1 SCTTALTLSEGERN
15 IKKSVY
21 PFIALKITGNN
32 NTSIFS
38 IYPNLFYI
46 CCMEAKRCIVHIDLD
61 SFFVSVERKFN
72 PDLIGK
78 PVLIGGSAD
87 RGVVASCSYEAR
99 KFGIHSAMPM
109 KQAMKLCPHATI
121 IRGSHG
127 RYSEASREV
136 TQIIHN
142 SVPLYQKTSIDE
154 FYIDLTGMDR
164 FHDCYQLATDLRQ
177 RIIRETGLPI
187 SFGMASCKTVAKMAT
202 NAAKPNGQV
211 LIEHGKE
218 KEFMAPLSIRK
229 IPMLGEKTCQ
239 KLYQFGIEKI
249 GDLQRVELKF
259 LETVFGKHGRYIWE
273 RANGIDES
281 EIVPHSDRKS
291 ISTEN
296 TFEADVNDVKTLET
310 VLVSMTEE
318 LAYKLRKEN
327 KVASCLAIKIRFAN
341 FETHTVQEKIALTAA
356 EHILIPGIKNL
367 LKKAWNG
374 HRPIRLIGVKLSN
387 LCPGSYQIN
396 LFEDNEERINLY
408 QAMDKINFKFG
419 DKTVCRAAGMAIGT
433 RNFNPFLKD

>member
-1 SCTTALTLSEGERN
+1 
-15 IKKSVY
+15 
-21 PFIALKITGNN
+21 
-32 NTSIFS
+32 
-38 IYPNLFYI
+38 
-46 CCMEAKRCIVHIDLD
+46 MEAKRCIVHIDLD

-78 PVLIGGSAD
+78 AVLIGGSAD

-99 KFGIHSAMPM
+99 KYGVHSAMPM

-154 FYIDLTGMDR
+154 FYIDMTGMDR
-164 FHDCYQLATDLRQ
+164 FHNCYQLATDLRQ
-177 RIIRETGLPI
+177 RITRETGLPI
-187 SFGMASCKTVAKMAT
+187 SFGMASGKTVAKMAT
-202 NAAKPNGQV
+202 NAAKPNGQL
-211 LIEHGKE
+211 LIPHGKE

-239 KLYQFGIEKI
+239 KLYQFGVEKI
-249 GDLQRVELKF
+249 GDLQKVELKF

-296 TFEADVNDVKTLET
+296 TFESDVADKRMLET

-327 KVASCLAIKIRFAN
+327 KVSSCMAIKIRYAN

-367 LKKAWNG
+367 LKKAWNQ
-374 HRPIRLIGVKLSN
+374 HRPVRLIGVKLSN
-387 LCPGSYQIN
+387 LCQGSYQIN
-396 LFEDNEERINLY
+396 LFEDNEERIKLY

>member
-1 SCTTALTLSEGERN
+1 ME
-15 IKKSVY
+15 
-21 PFIALKITGNN
+21 LK
-32 NTSIFS
+32 
-38 IYPNLFYI
+38 
-46 CCMEAKRCIVHIDLD
+46 RHIVHIDLD
-61 SFFVSVERKFN
+61 SFFVSVERKF
-72 PDLIGK
+72 DSSLIGK
-78 PVLIGGSAD
+78 AVLIGGSAD

-99 KFGIHSAMPM
+99 KYGVHSAMPT
-109 KQAMKLCPHATI
+109 KQALKLCPHAI
-121 IRGSHG
+121 VIRGSHG

-136 TQIIHN
+136 TEIIHK

-164 FHDCYQLATDLRQ
+164 FHDCYQIASDLRQ
-177 RIIRETGLPI
+177 RVIRETGLPI
-187 SFGMASCKTVAKMAT
+187 SFGMASGKTVAKMAT
-202 NAAKPNGQV
+202 NAAKPNGQLYV
-211 LIEHGKE
+211 PHGKE

-249 GDLQRVELKF
+249 GDLQKTELGF
-259 LETVFGKHGRYIWE
+259 LEAVFGKAGRYIWE
-273 RANGIDES
+273 KANAIDDS

-296 TFEADVNDVKTLET
+296 TFERDVIDQKTLET

-318 LAYKLRKEN
+318 LSAKLRKEN
-327 KVASCLAIKIRFAN
+327 KVAGCLAIKIRYAN
-341 FETHTVQEKIALTAA
+341 FETHTVQEKISLTAA

-367 LKKAWNG
+367 LEKAWNQ
-374 HRPIRLIGVKLSN
+374 HRPIRLIGVKLSQ
-387 LCPGSYQIN
+387 LCRGSYQIN
-396 LFEDNEERINLY
+396 LFEDNEEKIKLY

>member
-1 SCTTALTLSEGERN
+1 
-15 IKKSVY
+15 
-21 PFIALKITGNN
+21 
-32 NTSIFS
+32 
-38 IYPNLFYI
+38 
-46 CCMEAKRCIVHIDLD
+46 MEMKRHIVHIDLD

-72 PDLIGK
+72 PALIGI

-109 KQAMKLCPHATI
+109 RQAMKLCPHATV

-136 TQIIHN
+136 TDIIHQC
-142 SVPLYQKTSIDE
+142 VPLYQKTSIDE

-164 FHDCYQLATDLRQ
+164 FHDCYQLASDMRQ
-177 RIIRETGLPI
+177 QIIRETGLPI
-187 SFGMASCKTVAKMAT
+187 SFGMASGKTVAKMAT
-202 NAAKPNGQV
+202 NAAKPNGQL
-211 LIEHGKE
+211 LIAHGKE
-218 KEFMAPLSIRK
+218 KEFMVPLSIRK

-249 GDLQRVELKF
+249 GDLQKVELRF
-259 LETVFGKHGRYIWE
+259 LETVFGKSGRYIWE
-273 RANGIDES
+273 KANGIDES

-296 TFEADVNDVKTLET
+296 TFNVDVSDPKMLET

-318 LAYKLRKEN
+318 LAAKLRKEN
-327 KVASCLAIKIRFAN
+327 KVASCLAIKIRYAN
-341 FETHTVQEKIALTAA
+341 FETHTQQEKIALTAA
-356 EHILIPGIKNL
+356 EHILIPGVKNL
-367 LKKAWNG
+367 LKKAWNQ
-374 HRPIRLIGVKLSN
+374 HRPVRLIGVKLSQ
-387 LCPGSYQIN
+387 LCTGSYQIN
-396 LFEDNEERINLY
+396 LFEDNEERIKLY

-419 DKTVCRAAGMAIGT
+419 DKTICRAAGMAIGT